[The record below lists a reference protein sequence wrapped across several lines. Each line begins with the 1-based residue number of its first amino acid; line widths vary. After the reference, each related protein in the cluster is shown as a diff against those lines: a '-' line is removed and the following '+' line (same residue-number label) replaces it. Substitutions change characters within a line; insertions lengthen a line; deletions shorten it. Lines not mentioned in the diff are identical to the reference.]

1 MNAQEAK
8 ELAQRVARRKD
19 EENEARAIQWMPW
32 IKHNVEIAVSNG
44 KREVS
49 IERGWLMARKTD
61 AQVFRAAAR
70 ILTAQGFACS
80 LDDDPVILFV
90 RW

>member
-19 EENEARAIQWMPW
+19 EENEARAIQWMPS
-32 IKHNVEIAVSNG
+32 IKREIEVAVSG
-44 KREVS
+44 GRREVA
-49 IERGWLMARKTD
+49 IKRGWLMARQTD
-61 AQVFRAAAR
+61 AQIFRAAAR
-70 ILTAQGFACS
+70 ILTAQGFSCI
-80 LDDDPVILFV
+80 LEEDPAILFV